1 MCLGSHNLNCSNRP
15 VRTRM
20 PGGVGGERSGI
31 LAAPIPIVVLGGS
44 RSSRHKEQL
53 AEHVQ
58 VATRISLAFSGNAYV
73 QQIVMGEVSEF
84 VQRYRSPGRSGN

>member
-1 MCLGSHNLNCSNRP
+1 M
-15 VRTRM
+15 
-20 PGGVGGERSGI
+20 
-31 LAAPIPIVVLGGS
+31 VVLGGS

-58 VATRISLAFSGNAYV
+58 VATRMSPAFSGNAYV

-84 VQRYRSPGRSGN
+84 VQRYRGSTVQPVDLAPCTTRS